1 MRAHPFFKSVEWEL
15 LAGRAL
21 PAPFKPDAHLVY
33 AKDYVPPLSVT
44 GGGKKKS
51 SGKAGDADAMP
62 TADVLATLGDGW
74 SYTCSEHR
82 GPHCDLLFRA
92 VLTRGVGEFPAL
104 HGGVGKS
111 VVSVHS
117 AITHM

>member
-15 LAGRAL
+15 LEGCAL
-21 PAPFKPDAHLVY
+21 PAPFKPDANLVY

-51 SGKAGDADAMP
+51 SGKAGDMDAIP

-74 SYTCSEHR
+74 SYICSERLMLHHVL
-82 GPHCDLLFRA
+82 PVCALLTQGMGQSLR
-92 VLTRGVGEFPAL
+92 L
-104 HGGVGKS
+104 HGGVDKS
-111 VVSVHS
+111 VVCVHS
-117 AITHM
+117 AST